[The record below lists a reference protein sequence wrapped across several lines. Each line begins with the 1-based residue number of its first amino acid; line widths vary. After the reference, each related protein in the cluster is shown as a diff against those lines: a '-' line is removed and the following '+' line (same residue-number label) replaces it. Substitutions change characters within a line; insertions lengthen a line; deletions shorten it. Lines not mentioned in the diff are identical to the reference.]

1 MPLKLGEYCR
11 TLRRFVCSSTGR
23 WWAALLGRKC
33 QSATEYT
40 AAAAPPDRDQKQEG
54 RVCKNCVMK
63 HEPFLNGASVA
74 VSRPACPLCRIQR
87 ILLRASH
94 LPTWDRDSKSKSLS
108 EIKWGVKAQSIHV
121 ENNVIHVIL
130 NPTQHTACLLK
141 VQCCKSKNPGPW
153 H

>member
-1 MPLKLGEYCR
+1 MPLKLGEDCR
-11 TLRRFVCSSTGR
+11 TLRRFVCSPTGR

-87 ILLRASH
+87 ILLRESH
-94 LPTWDRDSKSKSLS
+94 THTHTWDKAIFCPIQNPFS
-108 EIKWGVKAQSIHV
+108 EIKWGLK
-121 ENNVIHVIL
+121 NNVIHV
-130 NPTQHTACLLK
+130 NQKFSQPAYLLK
-141 VQCCKSKNPGPW
+141 VQCCKSTTPW

>member
-1 MPLKLGEYCR
+1 MPLKLGEDCR
-11 TLRRFVCSSTGR
+11 TLRRFVSSSTGR

-40 AAAAPPDRDQKQEG
+40 AAAPPDRDQRQEV
-54 RVCKNCVMK
+54 RVCKKCVMK

-94 LPTWDRDSKSKSLS
+94 LPTWDRDSKSKSLFRN
-108 EIKWGVKAQSIHV
+108 KMV
-121 ENNVIHVIL
+121 EGDQELFSTLMRIFYTECGHKDVERAY
-130 NPTQHTACLLK
+130 TKMSWSLLRLD
-141 VQCCKSKNPGPW
+141 
-153 H
+153 